1 LRTDTALLRA
11 LKAAAGRKLSA
22 DEKHRQR
29 VSYIM
34 GMVKPDSGST
44 RARVEQ
50 TLAEQDGKKVA
61 QVRSWTVSYR
71 GCSASNCGWP
81 ASVRNGTDM

>member
-1 LRTDTALLRA
+1 MHQLRTDEALLRG

-34 GMVKPDSGST
+34 GMVKLDSGIT
-44 RARVEQ
+44 RARVEEI
-50 TLAEQDGKKVA
+50 LAEQDGKKVA
-61 QVRSWTVSYR
+61 
-71 GCSASNCGWP
+71 
-81 ASVRNGTDM
+81 